1 MSPGVYGLLI
11 GIFVL
16 TITIFVFFTTSS
28 VFAVF
33 ALWMLIAFII
43 GILVYYKVIDID
55 VEEVKTTTPAP
66 PVPVTGTKTSGG
78 PVVNSEVFHV
88 SDTQFTYDEASAV
101 CAAYGAQLATLE
113 QVIEAYN
120 SGAEWCGYGWSA
132 GGMALYPTQKGTWEE
147 LQREVDSAKRTR
159 CGRPG
164 VNGGYF
170 DPMTKFG
177 VNCFGFKPKGEFT
190 PPAPVPGLDKTQFN
204 SLVNKFKAM
213 IKSFNVDPWSR
224 KTWSGPVTAQNY
236 GVQFRESFT
245 EYANE
250 FSEAVQ
256 GNASNTAA
264 PYGLIGPQGPAGTPG
279 TAGAPGATGPT
290 GPQGLPGTQGPQ
302 GPAGYGQPGQQG
314 DPGPMGPE
322 GRQGIQGPKGDTGQ
336 QGPAGIGINFRGR
349 VDTQN
354 ELDSKPK
361 NKGDAYMLGTTMFV
375 FDGSTWVN
383 SGPLQGPKGDKG
395 DKGPQGPVGPQ
406 GLAGPVGPMGPMGP
420 KGDPGSIGPIPENIK
435 VSSLSI
441 GDYIF
446 GPQNRDG
453 DIPITR
459 KGVVN
464 PPEQGIVIGVNKV
477 TGNGMLYAGSVGRK
491 GGWI

>member
-264 PYGLIGPQGPAGTPG
+264 PYGLIGPQGPPGTPG

-420 KGDPGSIGPIPENIK
+420 KGDPGP
-435 VSSLSI
+435 
-441 GDYIF
+441 
-446 GPQNRDG
+446 
-453 DIPITR
+453 
-459 KGVVN
+459 
-464 PPEQGIVIGVNKV
+464 
-477 TGNGMLYAGSVGRK
+477 AGSVSGTLLADLEDLKRNAMRVDK
-491 GGWI
+491 PFAIKDGNNQWLSKSGGGGLGAWERLQFLKL

>member
-1 MSPGVYGLLI
+1 MESSSEKMNPGIYGLLV

-16 TITIFVFFTTSS
+16 TITIFVFFTTGS

-33 ALWMLIAFII
+33 ALWMLVAFII
-43 GILVYYKVIDID
+43 GILVYYKVVDI
-55 VEEVKTTTPAP
+55 EEVKPPTTTPAP
-66 PVPVTGTKTSGG
+66 PVPITAAQTSGG
-78 PVVNSEVFHV
+78 PIVNSEVFHV
-88 SDTQFTYDEASAV
+88 SDAQFTYDEASAV
-101 CAAYGAQLATLE
+101 CAAYGAKLATLE

-120 SGAEWCGYGWSA
+120 NGAEWCSYGWSA

-147 LQREVDSAKRTR
+147 LQREVESTKRTR

-204 SLVNKFKAM
+204 TLVNKFKAM
-213 IKSFNVDPWSR
+213 IKSFSVDPWSR
-224 KTWSGPVTAQNY
+224 QSWTGPVTAQNY
-236 GVQFRESFT
+236 GRQFKESFT

-264 PYGLIGPQGPAGTPG
+264 PYGLIGPQGPPGTPGAAGTPG
-279 TAGAPGATGPT
+279 AMGPT
-290 GPQGLPGTQGPQ
+290 GPQGSPGSQGEQ
-302 GPAGYGQPGQQG
+302 GPAGYGQPGQKG
-314 DPGPMGPE
+314 EPGPMGPMGPE
-322 GRQGIQGPKGDTGQ
+322 GRQGPRGDTGQ

-349 VDTQN
+349 VDTQS
-354 ELDSKPK
+354 ELDNKPQ
-361 NKGDAYMLGTTMFV
+361 NKGDAYMLGTTMFI

-395 DKGPQGPVGPQ
+395 DIGPQGPLGPQ
-406 GLAGPVGPMGPMGP
+406 GLAGPVGARGPMGP
-420 KGDPGSIGPIPENIK
+420 KGDPGP
-435 VSSLSI
+435 
-441 GDYIF
+441 
-446 GPQNRDG
+446 
-453 DIPITR
+453 
-459 KGVVN
+459 
-464 PPEQGIVIGVNKV
+464 
-477 TGNGMLYAGSVGRK
+477 AGSVSGTLLADLEDLKRNAMRVDK
-491 GGWI
+491 PFAIKDGNNQWLSKSGGGGFGAWERLQFHKL